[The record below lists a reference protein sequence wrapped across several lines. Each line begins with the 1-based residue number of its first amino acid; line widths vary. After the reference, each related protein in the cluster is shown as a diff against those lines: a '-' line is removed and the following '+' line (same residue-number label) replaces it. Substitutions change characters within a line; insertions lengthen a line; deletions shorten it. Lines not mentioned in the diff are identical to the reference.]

1 MFERDG
7 AVHVEEGDFLPLLCH
22 CASKCIQ
29 VLGCDVHGNDLTFG
43 VRWAPEAFVQQ
54 AIKVG
59 HPCNLF
65 TGISP
70 EVKEAVELLASCHP
84 AQMVLDRKRKLHFWL
99 QFAKQTDATDL
110 EAKSGAAPERLAILR
125 PKRIVLLRKMIEET
139 GYPDVQL
146 PSDILNGFALV
157 GQLPDSTV
165 LPRKFSPALLSVSD
179 LKENAESARK
189 ALKWSTRSSGDSSSD
204 VGLWEKTLQEVER
217 GWLVGPLP
225 WESLGPGDIVSRR
238 FCVNQNGKIRPIDDY
253 SQSQVN
259 STVFASETAS
269 VDGTDFICAMFCYLS
284 QCLMDNGKQPTIL
297 ARSLDLS
304 SAYRQLTI
312 SEESKGF
319 SFISVFSP
327 VSGRAELFRQV
338 ALPFGSKAAVNAFI
352 RCSRCIQWLAA
363 TILHI
368 PLSCYFDDF
377 VWPRPHH
384 LPTTV
389 KPRSQFF

>member
-1 MFERDG
+1 M
-7 AVHVEEGDFLPLLCH
+7 VSWTPPL
-22 CASKCIQ
+22 
-29 VLGCDVHGNDLTFG
+29 G
-43 VRWAPEAFVQQ
+43 VFWALVT
-54 AIKVG
+54 
-59 HPCNLF
+59 LF
-65 TGISP
+65 RVDSVSIRTG
-70 EVKEAVELLASCHP
+70 
-84 AQMVLDRKRKLHFWL
+84 R
-99 QFAKQTDATDL
+99 
-110 EAKSGAAPERLAILR
+110 
-125 PKRIVLLRKMIEET
+125 
-139 GYPDVQL
+139 
-146 PSDILNGFALV
+146 FAL
-157 GQLPDSTV
+157 LTIIRRARSTV
-165 LPRKFSPALLSVSD
+165 
-179 LKENAESARK
+179 
-189 ALKWSTRSSGDSSSD
+189 RS
-204 VGLWEKTLQEVER
+204 LHQK
-217 GWLVGPLP
+217 
-225 WESLGPGDIVSRR
+225 
-238 FCVNQNGKIRPIDDY
+238 
-253 SQSQVN
+253 
-259 STVFASETAS
+259 TAS